1 MGVAMAMGSKVGM
14 KVMSIV
20 IGIPVGIVTK
30 KVVERTWTTVRPEDP
45 PRKPAEP
52 DVRWV
57 DALGWAA
64 LSAVGIVVA
73 ELVTR
78 RSAEVAFKAITGNQ
92 PPPPKP
98 DKHAKNK
105 SSKAGASS
113 TRIDSRVS

>member
-1 MGVAMAMGSKVGM
+1 MAVAGRVGLKLM
-14 KVMSIV
+14 TAV

-30 KVVERTWTTVRPEDP
+30 KAVERLWLTARPQDP

-52 DVRWV
+52 DVNWA
-57 DALGWAA
+57 DALAWGA

-78 RSAEVAFKAITGNQ
+78 RAAEATYHAFTGSE

-98 DKHAKNK
+98 EK
-105 SSKAGASS
+105 SRKTKKQTAALTASIN
-113 TRIDSRVS
+113 RG